1 LQNPETNRLF
11 VALALWML
19 FARDGKPPSSCFLS
33 LLFLND
39 SSKIDL
45 NLGKHPL
52 RKALLVSLD
61 ASPRKTQNQIKILP
75 WKTLP
80 KKLWGGRI
88 L

>member
-1 LQNPETNRLF
+1 LQNPETNRIF

-19 FARDGKPPSSCFLS
+19 FAPEGKSPCSCFLS

-39 SSKIDL
+39 SSKIGL

-52 RKALLVSLD
+52 RKALLVSFD
-61 ASPRKTQNQIKILP
+61 ASPRKTQDQIKILP

-80 KKLWGGRI
+80 KKLRGGRI